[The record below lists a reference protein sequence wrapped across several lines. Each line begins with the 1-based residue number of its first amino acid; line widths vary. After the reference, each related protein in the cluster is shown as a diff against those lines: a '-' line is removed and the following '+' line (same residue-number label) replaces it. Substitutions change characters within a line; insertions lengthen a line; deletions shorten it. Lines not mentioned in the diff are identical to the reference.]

1 MRSRGNE
8 FLPKAKTRRAS
19 ASVVQFIDFASG
31 LIKKARTKVR
41 AFFIFYLRSRGNE
54 FLPKAKTRRASVSV
68 VQFIDFASGLR

>member
-19 ASVVQFIDFASG
+19 ASVVQFIDFARG

-41 AFFIFYLRSRGNE
+41 AFFLLRSRGNE

-68 VQFIDFASGLR
+68 VQFIDFARGLR